1 MKHEMRRARFAPG
14 PAIGAALLLLLV
26 AIIVA
31 YAWIDGG
38 AEPVHDIAQPVIPER
53 AP

>member
-1 MKHEMRRARFAPG
+1 MDSMRRPRFAPG
-14 PAIGAALLLLLV
+14 PAICAALLLLLA

-38 AEPVHDIAQPVIPER
+38 AERVHDIAQPVMPER
-53 AP
+53 AR

>member
-1 MKHEMRRARFAPG
+1 MRRVRFSPG
-14 PAIGAALLLLLV
+14 PAIGASLLLLLL
-26 AIIVA
+26 AIVVV

-38 AEPVHDIAQPVIPER
+38 AERVNDIAQPVMPER